1 MHPNYPRFHLAIPVT
16 DLNDARVFYG
26 EVLGCATGRESVRW
40 IDFDFFGHQLV
51 AHQVDAS
58 QLDAPETDGATN
70 KVEGHDVPASHFGIV
85 LAWEDYRALL
95 SRLTDAGIEFAIDHH
110 VRFGGRP
117 GEQATFFLQ
126 DPSGNYLEFK
136 TFRNIEMLFAK
147 DLENY

>member
-1 MHPNYPRFHLAIPVT
+1 MLVSFTAKSWDALPVVSQHAGST
-16 DLNDARVFYG
+16 L
-26 EVLGCATGRESVRW
+26 T
-40 IDFDFFGHQLV
+40 FFGHQLV

-58 QLDAPETDGATN
+58 QLDAPDTDGATN

-85 LAWEDYRALL
+85 LAWEDYRSLL
-95 SRLTDAGIEFAIDHH
+95 PRLTDAGIEFAIDHH

-117 GEQATFFLQ
+117 GEQATFFVQ

-147 DLENY
+147 DLVFPHQKPIALLIS

>member
-1 MHPNYPRFHLAIPVT
+1 MNPGYPRFHLAIPVT
-16 DLNDARVFYG
+16 DLRDARVFYG
-26 EVLGCATGRESVRW
+26 EALGCATGRESARW

-51 AHQVDAS
+51 AHQVDA
-58 QLDAPETDGATN
+58 TDTNGATN
-70 KVEGHDVPASHFGIV
+70 EVEGHDVPASHFGIV
-85 LAWEDYRALL
+85 MAWEDYRALL
-95 SRLTDAGIEFAIDHH
+95 SRLTDAGIEFVIDHH

-136 TFRNIEMLFAK
+136 AFRNIEMLFAK

>member
-1 MHPNYPRFHLAIPVT
+1 MHPDYPRFHLAIPVS

-26 EVLGCATGRESVRW
+26 EALGCATGRESARW

-58 QLDAPETDGATN
+58 QLDAPAPDGATN

-136 TFRNIEMLFAK
+136 TFRNIEMMFAK

>member
-1 MHPNYPRFHLAIPVT
+1 MHPDYPRFHLAIPVG

-26 EVLGCATGRESVRW
+26 EALGCATGRESARW

-51 AHQVDAS
+51 THQVDAS
-58 QLDAPETDGATN
+58 QLDAPDTDGATN

-95 SRLTDAGIEFAIDHH
+95 SRLTDAGIEFVIDHH

-117 GEQATFFLQ
+117 GEQATFFLR
-126 DPSGNYLEFK
+126 DPSGNHLEFK
-136 TFRNIEMLFAK
+136 AFRNIEMLFAK